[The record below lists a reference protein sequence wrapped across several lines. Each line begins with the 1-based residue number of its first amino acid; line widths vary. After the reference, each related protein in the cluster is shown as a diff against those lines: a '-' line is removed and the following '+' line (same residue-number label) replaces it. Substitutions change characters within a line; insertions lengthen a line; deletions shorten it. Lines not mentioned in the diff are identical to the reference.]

1 MTELTSKSDVAP
13 AANVEFSAQGVDPDC
28 RAGDSP
34 VAFRGFMNVEKIAD
48 VQFGGTCWA
57 EAIQKAIQLVKG
69 DKTGELNNL
78 SSEIIARV
86 ISDPGK
92 WGAVENP
99 TAQLAVERWNILPDR
114 YPDMLMEFGV
124 DAESR
129 RFSHQDLQK
138 ALAEHCPVLI
148 GGDVEH
154 LGEFYKGQCG
164 GHVLL
169 AIDWEPN
176 TGKYVLL
183 DSNFPNVYKVSAET
197 LEKFATGSWNDKI
210 SDFVVGNMT
219 VVTTPARWTDWRA
232 FADGKWRVFSD
243 GLEVKDPFVAFNDFI
258 HRPGANGMPQ

>member
-99 TAQLAVERWNILPDR
+99 TAE
-114 YPDMLMEFGV
+114 
-124 DAESR
+124 ES
-129 RFSHQDLQK
+129 
-138 ALAEHCPVLI
+138 
-148 GGDVEH
+148 GDVNALRSDKGDLLH
-154 LGEFYKGQCG
+154 HGFGLGSIRSIVDDHDGT
-164 GHVLL
+164 LSL
-169 AIDWEPN
+169 AWADHRFRLEAGLAN
-176 TGKYVLL
+176 T
-183 DSNFPNVYKVSAET
+183 
-197 LEKFATGSWNDKI
+197 EKADFA
-210 SDFVVGNMT
+210 
-219 VVTTPARWTDWRA
+219 
-232 FADGKWRVFSD
+232 
-243 GLEVKDPFVAFNDFI
+243 
-258 HRPGANGMPQ
+258 